1 MTSKKRWQ
9 KRLSDYEEAIKRLE
23 ESLNKKDFT
32 ELEKD
37 GVIQRFEFTF
47 EQAWKTLKDYL
58 EDQGFSDVVSPKKAI
73 KQAFESNLL
82 VQGNVWTDMLEDRNR
97 LSNLYNQKI
106 SESIFDN
113 IKSKYSQELADLL
126 QILKKEE

>member
-1 MTSKKRWQ
+1 MTGKKRWQ
-9 KRLSDYEEAIKRLE
+9 ERLNDYEEAVKRLQ
-23 ESLNKKDFT
+23 ESLNKNDFT

-73 KQAFESNLL
+73 KQAFENNLL
-82 VQGNVWTDMLEDRNR
+82 TQGDVWIDMLEDRNR
-97 LSNLYNQKI
+97 LFHLYDQKI
-106 SESIFDN
+106 SGSIFDN

-126 QILKKEE
+126 QTLKKEE